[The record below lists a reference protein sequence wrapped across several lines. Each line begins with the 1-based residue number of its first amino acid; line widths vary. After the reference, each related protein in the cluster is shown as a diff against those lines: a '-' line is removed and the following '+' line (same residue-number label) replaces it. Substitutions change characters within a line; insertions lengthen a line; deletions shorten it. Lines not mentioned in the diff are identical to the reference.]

1 MPLTYGLPQACIL
14 LASPLNRIKFIVRL
28 SRRLKK
34 IGGLRQAPYVSG
46 NFSRAQISKMNLDN
60 IKMNVIKTAPNG
72 VVNDLTIFTFS
83 QTDNVVSATYCG
95 GEILKGY
102 LVGTVDKDKLFFC
115 YCQLQTNGKIDN
127 GQSECDIVID
137 ESQKIKLIERFE
149 WRSREGKN
157 GVNIF
162 QEL

>member
-1 MPLTYGLPQACIL
+1 
-14 LASPLNRIKFIVRL
+14 
-28 SRRLKK
+28 
-34 IGGLRQAPYVSG
+34 
-46 NFSRAQISKMNLDN
+46 MNLDN

-102 LVGTVDKDKLFFC
+102 LVGRVDKDKLSFC
-115 YCQLQTNGKIDN
+115 YCQLQTNGKMDN
-127 GQSECDIVID
+127 GQSECDIVIG
-137 ESQKIKLIERFE
+137 EIQKIQLIERFE
-149 WRSREGKN
+149 WGSREDKN

>member
-1 MPLTYGLPQACIL
+1 V
-14 LASPLNRIKFIVRL
+14 LAAI
-28 SRRLKK
+28 
-34 IGGLRQAPYVSG
+34 
-46 NFSRAQISKMNLDN
+46 FSRAQIGKMNLDN